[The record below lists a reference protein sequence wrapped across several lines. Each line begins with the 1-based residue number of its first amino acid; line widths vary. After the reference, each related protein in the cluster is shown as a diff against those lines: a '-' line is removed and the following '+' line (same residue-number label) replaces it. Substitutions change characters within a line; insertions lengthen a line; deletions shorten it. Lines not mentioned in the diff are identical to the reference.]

1 MPTFYF
7 TYGTDPAYPFE
18 GGWTTVIAPDRLA
31 ATALFRIYHPDRVK
45 GIVNCA
51 DIYDERSFKMLD
63 MFTRGN
69 FKKFCREVIMVGRV
83 VEDDE
88 Q

>member
-31 ATALFRIYHPDRVK
+31 ATALFRIYHPDRTK

-51 DIYDERSFKMLD
+51 DIYDEENFKSTD
-63 MFTRGN
+63 MFVKGN
-69 FKKFCREVIMVGRV
+69 FGSNCHETIMIGRCLA
-83 VEDDE
+83 DDE
-88 Q
+88 